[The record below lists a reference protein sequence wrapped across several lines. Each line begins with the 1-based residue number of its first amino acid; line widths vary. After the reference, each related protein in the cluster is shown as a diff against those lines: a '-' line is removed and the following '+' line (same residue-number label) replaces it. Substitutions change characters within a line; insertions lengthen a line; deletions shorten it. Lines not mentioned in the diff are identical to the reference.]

1 MSEKQYVVFKLN
13 KEEFGLE
20 ISSVREISPYMEI
33 TQLPNSSDY
42 IKGVVNFRGKVIPLI
57 DLKKKFNLE
66 NTNITQ
72 NTRIIIVNINE
83 KESGLIVD
91 EASKISR
98 IQDEDV
104 EVISDIITDVN
115 KKYLTGVAKLEN
127 GMVIII
133 DLKSIILS

>member
-1 MSEKQYVVFKLN
+1 MSEKQYVLFKLN

-33 TQLPNSSDY
+33 TQLPNSPDY
-42 IKGVVNFRGKVIPLI
+42 IKGIVNFRGKVIPLI
-57 DLKKKFNLE
+57 DLKKKLNLE

-98 IQDEDV
+98 IHDEDV

-133 DLKSIILS
+133 DLESIILS